1 MNNDKLFL
9 QNDWLNN
16 ALLRKTR
23 GLELVIYMLPNMF
36 KNHIYLLVY
45 PQAILLVYPQAIFG
59 TLIDRGFWIPKITVR
74 NLCKQF
80 DYIICS
86 FLPTSIKT
94 LREKKESYKNS
105 NISNITIF

>member
-36 KNHIYLLVY
+36 KNHIYLLVH
-45 PQAILLVYPQAIFG
+45 PQAIFG